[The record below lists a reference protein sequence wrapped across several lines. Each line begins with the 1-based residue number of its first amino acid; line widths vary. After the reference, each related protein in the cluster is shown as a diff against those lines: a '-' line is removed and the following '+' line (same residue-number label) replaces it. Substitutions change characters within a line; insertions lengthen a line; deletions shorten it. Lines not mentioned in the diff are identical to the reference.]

1 MDKEINLQKPGT
13 SSPEEVAK
21 IQHAI
26 SQANLIKWMGVI
38 CIIIPIIAI
47 IIFATTLLTNPIVAF
62 VAIIIIY
69 GLSTLI
75 ISIVMIVKIASNDWL
90 DKELNNAKTVYWV
103 VSLVFTV
110 IDIPFVGPI
119 TWIIWGSKVKST
131 LTKKLQ

>member
-1 MDKEINLQKPGT
+1 MDKEKNLQKPRT

-75 ISIVMIVKIASNDWL
+75 ISIVMVVKIAGNDWL